1 MHLLKLAIVS
11 TTDLEARVAAVEK
24 LADNTGESL
33 AGICEAIDGIQ
44 STSSDPVS
52 EPFQCCVNREDNKM
66 FCATSTIADAIGI
79 NTSNGP
85 NTCDTSNTATFC
97 LPD

>member
-1 MHLLKLAIVS
+1 MS

-24 LADNTGESL
+24 LAENTGESL
-33 AGICEAIDGIQ
+33 AGICEAIDGVQ
-44 STSSDPVS
+44 ATSSGTDT
-52 EPFQCCVNREDNKM
+52 FQCCVNRENNKM
-66 FCATSTIADAIGI
+66 FCATSKIADAIGI

-85 NTCDTSNTATFC
+85 NSCDTSNTANFC